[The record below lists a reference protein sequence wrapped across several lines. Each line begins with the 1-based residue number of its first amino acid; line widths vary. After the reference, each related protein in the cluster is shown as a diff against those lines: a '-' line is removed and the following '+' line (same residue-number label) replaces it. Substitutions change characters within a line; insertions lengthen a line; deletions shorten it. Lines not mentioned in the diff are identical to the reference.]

1 MRSHH
6 VALALAAVAACSTA
20 PQARAPVPAELRE
33 APGPEGFN
41 AQAFVDEAHQ
51 EVVVWAGPFRV
62 EPSAGGHLH
71 GPPPAQ
77 PAPGIAEPEGHA
89 LDAEEGEADHAPVGE
104 GQHAGHAAADEDH
117 HADHAAAD
125 EDPHADHAGH
135 DREGKSEDE
144 ALPGHEGHTRSPVIP
159 VVWPAD
165 GYFRGFALELRDGEG
180 NVLPRS
186 LMHHLIA
193 VNFDRR
199 MFAYPVA
206 ERLFGIGTETA
217 DLEMPRTVGVPL
229 EEGQNIGFYVMWDN
243 TTGETLDEVYIRL
256 AIPWT
261 PAEEA
266 GDIVEVMPLYV
277 DVNNQI
283 GFTNAYDLVPGRS
296 ERSWEFEP
304 PVSGRFLM
312 ASGHLHDFGQVV
324 RLEDAATGEVLLEIE
339 GDMDPDGLI
348 RGIDLKVMGVWYGG
362 IRLERG
368 HTYRV
373 VGVYDSPLEEVVPMG
388 AMAHIV
394 GIFAPDDMDAW
405 PEARPDNDLWVL
417 DLTGLPRRTEAM
429 TQARDA
435 LRSEGGG
442 R

>member
-1 MRSHH
+1 MRSHR
-6 VALALAAVAACSTA
+6 VVLALAAVAACGTG
-20 PQARAPVPAELRE
+20 PQTRAPVPAELRE
-33 APGPEGFN
+33 APGPEGFH
-41 AQAFVDEAHQ
+41 AQAYVDEAHQ

-62 EPSAGGHLH
+62 EPSAGGHAH

-77 PAPGIAEPEGHA
+77 GGHGAPEPEGQET
-89 LDAEEGEADHAPVGE
+89 DKTGDEGN
-104 GQHAGHAAADEDH
+104 
-117 HADHAAAD
+117 
-125 EDPHADHAGH
+125 HADHAGADEH
-135 DREGKSEDE
+135 DHAGHGPGEDAEDE

-159 VVWPAD
+159 IAWPAD
-165 GYFRGFALELRDGEG
+165 GYFRGFALELRDGDG

-199 MFAYPVA
+199 MFVYPVA

-217 DLEMPRTVGVPL
+217 DLEMPKTVGVPL
-229 EEGQNIGFYVMWDN
+229 SEGQNLGFYVMWDN
-243 TTGETLDEVYIRL
+243 ATGETLEEVYIRL

-283 GFTNAYDLVPGRS
+283 GFTNAYDLVPGKS

-312 ASGHLHDFGQVV
+312 ASGHLHDFGRVV
-324 RLEDAATGEVLLEIE
+324 RLEDAETGEVLLEIE
-339 GDMDPDGLI
+339 GDMDADGLI
-348 RGIDLKVMGVWYGG
+348 HGIDLKVMGVWYGG

-394 GIFAPDDMDAW
+394 GIFAPDDMNAW
-405 PEARPDNDLWVL
+405 PEARPNTELWAL

-435 LRSEGGG
+435 LRTDGGG